1 MEIKDEMNNSTGT
14 KTIDLII
21 RIILIAGLFVW
32 CIMIIL
38 PFLIP
43 VLWGVI
49 LAITLYPLYSK
60 LLTFFRGRKA
70 VASIITTGIL
80 LVILIVPSAWLI
92 SAMVEGTS
100 LFIESLRSNTLKI
113 PTPDPSVAD
122 WPVIGDP
129 IYNAWLALTTNLEA
143 SILKYSEQILKI
155 SDRLLGILTN
165 FASSIGQ
172 LLLSVIISGIFL
184 VSSEKSEKAVTGF
197 ASRIGGSKGEEFI
210 NIIILTIRNVAKGI
224 LGVAFMQFVL
234 LGAAFIFAKIPFA
247 GLWAVI
253 VLLLAIVQ
261 LPAGIVGIPVII
273 YLFSTREPL
282 PAIFWSALIILFSLS
297 DNVLKPWLMG
307 RGAPVPMLVIFLG
320 AIGGMIMSGF
330 IGLFTGAIVLSLG
343 YKLAMTW
350 LNEKRDEINVEKP
363 VKPE

>member
-1 MEIKDEMNNSTGT
+1 MEINDGNNMTGGN
-14 KTIDLII
+14 KTIDLVV
-21 RIILIAGLFVW
+21 RIMLIAGLFVW

-38 PFLIP
+38 PFVIP

-60 LLTFFRGRKA
+60 LLALFKGRKA
-70 VASIITTGIL
+70 LASMITTAIM

-92 SAMVEGTS
+92 SAVVEGTG
-100 LFIESLRSNTLKI
+100 LFIDSLRSNTLKI
-113 PTPDPSVAD
+113 PPPNPSVAD

-143 SILKYSEQILKI
+143 SILKYSEQILKL
-155 SDRLLGILTN
+155 SDRFFGALSS
-165 FASSIGQ
+165 FASSLGMLI
-172 LLLSVIISGIFL
+172 LSVIISGIL
-184 VSSEKSEKAVTGF
+184 LASSEKSEKEVKSF
-197 ASRIGGSKGEEFI
+197 ASRIGGSRGEEFI
-210 NIIILTIRNVAKGI
+210 NVIILTVRNVAKGI

-234 LGAAFIFAKIPFA
+234 MGAAFILAKIPFA
-247 GLWAVI
+247 GLWAVL

-261 LPAGIVGIPVII
+261 LPAGLVGIPVII

-282 PAIFWSALIILFSLS
+282 PAVLWSVLIILFSLS

-307 RGAPVPMLVIFLG
+307 MGAPVPMLVIFLG

-330 IGLFTGAIVLSLG
+330 IGLFTGAIILSLG
-343 YKLAMTW
+343 YKLATGW
-350 LNEKRDEINVEKP
+350 LKNGDDKLPADKP
-363 VKPE
+363 V